1 VSSKLLSH
9 PLLTKLLSLVSF
21 HLFLTQPSSSLKV
34 VTEPPRTSSST
45 LLSDSNN
52 EPWSPTSWKN
62 KNVSQPPNYLNE
74 EELEAAMK
82 KLGRCSP
89 LVFAGEV
96 RTLHEQL
103 ARACSGQGF
112 LLMGGD
118 CAEAFE
124 EFNVDHVRDSFRV
137 LLQMALV
144 LTFGSAMPVIK
155 VGRMAG
161 QFAKPRSEPDEERDG
176 VTLPSYRGDIIN
188 SEDFTEEAR
197 RHNPWNMV
205 EAYHQSAQTLN
216 ILRAFST
223 GGYADISRLHAWN
236 LDFVEQT
243 DEGSR
248 SVIFVIATFFCDNL
262 ACISHSM
269 STMSSCRYRKFATK
283 VDESLRFMKA
293 IGVDTS
299 APAFTKTDFFTAHE
313 CLLLP
318 YEQALTR
325 MDSTTGKWY
334 DCSSHMLWV
343 GERTRQLDGAHLEFC
358 RGVNNPLGVKI
369 SDKCTPEEL
378 IQIIDTMNPQ
388 NIPGRLTVIVRMGAE
403 KLRKNLPGL
412 IRAVQREGKS
422 VLWISDPV
430 HGNTRKTKNGYKTRD
445 FDNIRAELRAF
456 FDVHDEMGSH
466 PGGVHLEMTG
476 EDVTECVGGLSDV
489 TEESLANRYNTYC
502 DPRLNG
508 AQALELAFLIAER
521 MRSRSGLPPIE

>member
-1 VSSKLLSH
+1 
-9 PLLTKLLSLVSF
+9 
-21 HLFLTQPSSSLKV
+21 
-34 VTEPPRTSSST
+34 
-45 LLSDSNN
+45 
-52 EPWSPTSWKN
+52 
-62 KNVSQPPNYLNE
+62 
-74 EELEAAMK
+74 MK
-82 KLGRCSP
+82 RFSP

-96 RTLHEQL
+96 RSLHEQL

-118 CAEAFE
+118 CAEAFK
-124 EFNVDHVRDSFRV
+124 EFNVDHVRDTFRV
-137 LLQMALV
+137 ILQMSLV
-144 LTFGSAMPVIK
+144 LTFGAAMPIIK

-161 QFAKPRSEPDEERDG
+161 QFAKPRSEPDEVREG

-188 SEDFTEEAR
+188 GEDFTQEAR
-197 RHNPWNMV
+197 RHNPRNMI

-236 LDFVEQT
+236 LDFVEST
-243 DEGSR
+243 EEGSR
-248 SVIFVIATFFCDNL
+248 FVIQIAFVL
-262 ACISHSM
+262 CIIGWKRQQKLNPVTVLSLPF
-269 STMSSCRYRKFATK
+269 RYRKFATK

-299 APAFTKTDFFTAHE
+299 SPVFTKTDFYTAHE

-318 YEQALTR
+318 YEEALTR
-325 MDSTTGKWY
+325 EDSTTGRWY
-334 DCSSHMLWV
+334 DCSGHMLWV
-343 GERTRQLDGAHLEFC
+343 GERTRQLDGAHLEFV
-358 RGVNNPLGVKI
+358 RGIGNPLGVKI
-369 SDKCTPEEL
+369 SDKCSPEEL
-378 IQIIDTMNPQ
+378 IRIIDTMNPQ
-388 NIPGRLTVIVRMGAE
+388 NIPGRLTIIVRMGAD

-430 HGNTRKTKNGYKTRD
+430 HGNTYKTESGIKTRNFDKIRD
-445 FDNIRAELRAF
+445 ELRAF

-476 EDVTECVGGLSDV
+476 EDVTECTGGVSGVTEATLSD
-489 TEESLANRYNTYC
+489 RYHTFC

-521 MRSRSGLPPIE
+521 LRQRTGLPPIE

>member
-1 VSSKLLSH
+1 MAKKGSALSVASSTPGTSVSSESA
-9 PLLTKLLSLVSF
+9 
-21 HLFLTQPSSSLKV
+21 
-34 VTEPPRTSSST
+34 
-45 LLSDSNN
+45 D
-52 EPWSPTSWKN
+52 WSPTSWN
-62 KNVSQPPNYLNE
+62 KKVVAQPPKYEDE
-74 EELEAAMK
+74 EELGQAIE
-82 KLGRCSP
+82 KLKGCSP

-96 RTLHEQL
+96 RTLHEKL

-112 LLMGGD
+112 VLMGGD
-118 CAEAFE
+118 CAEAFN
-124 EFNVDHVRDSFRV
+124 EFNVDHVRDTFRV
-137 LLQMALV
+137 ILQMALV

-155 VGRMAG
+155 IGRMAG

-176 VTLPSYRGDIIN
+176 VSLPSYRGDIIN
-188 SEDFTEEAR
+188 SEEFTEEAR

-205 EAYHQSAQTLN
+205 KAYHQSAQTLN
-216 ILRAFST
+216 ILRSFST
-223 GGYADISRLHAWN
+223 GGYADMSRLHAWN

-243 DEGSR
+243 DEGS
-248 SVIFVIATFFCDNL
+248 
-262 ACISHSM
+262 
-269 STMSSCRYRKFATK
+269 RYRKFATK

-293 IGVDTS
+293 IGVDTLG
-299 APAFTKTDFFTAHE
+299 PAFTQTDFYTAHE

-325 MDSTTGKWY
+325 MDSTTGRWY
-334 DCSSHMLWV
+334 DCSAHMLWV
-343 GERTRQLDGAHLEFC
+343 GERTRQLDGAHLEFT
-358 RGVNNPLGVKI
+358 RGVGNPLAVKV

-378 IQIIDTMNPQ
+378 IQIIETMNPQ
-388 NIPGRLTVIVRMGAE
+388 NIPGRLSIIVRMGAE

-430 HGNTRKTKNGYKTRD
+430 HGNTRKAENGYKTRD
-445 FDNIRAELRAF
+445 FEKIRDELRAF

-476 EDVTECVGGLSDV
+476 ADVTECVGGMSDV
-489 TEESLANRYNTYC
+489 TEQNLADRYHTFC

-521 MRSRSGLPPIE
+521 MRLRTGLPPIE

>member
-1 VSSKLLSH
+1 V
-9 PLLTKLLSLVSF
+9 
-21 HLFLTQPSSSLKV
+21 
-34 VTEPPRTSSST
+34 
-45 LLSDSNN
+45 
-52 EPWSPTSWKN
+52 
-62 KNVSQPPNYLNE
+62 VSQPPNYEDADELNE
-74 EELEAAMK
+74 AIK
-82 KLGRCSP
+82 KLGKCSP

-112 LLMGGD
+112 VLMGGD
-118 CAEAFE
+118 CAEAFN
-124 EFNVDHVRDSFRV
+124 EFNVDHVRDTFRII
-137 LLQMALV
+137 LQMALV

-155 VGRMAG
+155 IGRMAG
-161 QFAKPRSEPDEERDG
+161 QFAKPRSEPDEVRDG
-176 VTLPSYRGDIIN
+176 VKLPSYRGDIIN
-188 SEDFTEEAR
+188 TEEFTPEAR
-197 RHNPWNMV
+197 RHNPWNMLD
-205 EAYHQSAQTLN
+205 AYHQSAQTLN

-243 DEGSR
+243 EEGS
-248 SVIFVIATFFCDNL
+248 
-262 ACISHSM
+262 
-269 STMSSCRYRKFATK
+269 RYRKFATK

-299 APAFTKTDFFTAHE
+299 SPAFTKTDFYTAHE

-325 MDSTTGKWY
+325 MDSTTGRWY
-334 DCSSHMLWV
+334 DCSAHMLWV
-343 GERTRQLDGAHLEFC
+343 GERTRQLDGAHLEFT
-358 RGVNNPLGVKI
+358 RGIGNPLAVKV

-378 IQIIDTMNPQ
+378 IQIIETMNPQ
-388 NIPGRLTVIVRMGAE
+388 NIPGRLSIIVRMGAE

-430 HGNTRKTKNGYKTRD
+430 HGNTRKTENGFKTRD

-476 EDVTECVGGLSDV
+476 EDVTECVGGMSDV
-489 TEESLANRYNTYC
+489 TEKSLAERYHTYC

-521 MRSRSGLPPIE
+521 MRLRTGLPPIE

>member
-1 VSSKLLSH
+1 MG
-9 PLLTKLLSLVSF
+9 
-21 HLFLTQPSSSLKV
+21 
-34 VTEPPRTSSST
+34 
-45 LLSDSNN
+45 SN
-52 EPWSPTSWKN
+52 PDWSPKSWQNFK
-62 KNVSQPPNYLNE
+62 VAQPPNFEE
-74 EELEAAMK
+74 EELETATK
-82 KLGRCSP
+82 KIESFSP

-96 RTLHEQL
+96 RSLHEQL
-103 ARACSGQGF
+103 AKACQGQGF

-118 CAEAFE
+118 CAEAFN
-124 EFNVDHVRDSFRV
+124 EFNVDHVRDTFRV
-137 LLQMALV
+137 ILQMSLV
-144 LTFGSAMPVIK
+144 LTFGAAMPIIK

-161 QFAKPRSEPDEERDG
+161 QFAKPRSEPDEVKDG
-176 VTLPSYRGDIIN
+176 VSLPSYRGDIIN
-188 SEDFTEEAR
+188 REEFTEEAR
-197 RHNPWNMV
+197 RHNPENMV
-205 EAYHQSAQTLN
+205 QAYHQSAQTLN

-248 SVIFVIATFFCDNL
+248 
-262 ACISHSM
+262 
-269 STMSSCRYRKFATK
+269 YRKFATK

-299 APAFTKTDFFTAHE
+299 SAAFTKTDFYTAHE

-325 MDSTTGKWY
+325 EDSTTGRWY
-334 DCSSHMLWV
+334 DCSAHMLWV
-343 GERTRQLDGAHLEFC
+343 GERTRQLDGAHLEFV
-358 RGVNNPLGVKI
+358 RGVGNPLGVKI
-369 SDKCTPEEL
+369 SDKCSPEEL
-378 IQIIDTMNPQ
+378 IRIIDTMNPQ
-388 NIPGRLTVIVRMGAE
+388 NIPGRLTIIVRMGAE

-430 HGNTRKTKNGYKTRD
+430 HGNTRKTEGGFKTRD

-489 TEESLANRYNTYC
+489 TEETLKKRYQTYC

-521 MRSRSGLPPIE
+521 LRLRTGLPPIE

>member
-1 VSSKLLSH
+1 MKFTIFNTLL
-9 PLLTKLLSLVSF
+9 LLATSDAFSPRGTF
-21 HLFLTQPSSSLKV
+21 GKV
-34 VTEPPRTSSST
+34 NKHVTTDLNVALDPPPTSSTGSA
-45 LLSDSNN
+45 SASG

-62 KNVSQPPNYLNE
+62 FVAKQMPVYEDE
-74 EELEAAMK
+74 EELADAVKRIEK
-82 KLGRCSP
+82 CSP
-89 LVFAGEV
+89 LVFAGEI
-96 RTLHEQL
+96 RSLHEQL
-103 ARACSGQGF
+103 ARACQGQGF

-118 CAEAFE
+118 CAEAFN
-124 EFNVDHVRDSFRV
+124 EFNVDHIRDTFRV
-137 LLQMALV
+137 ILQMGVV

-161 QFAKPRSEPDEERDG
+161 QFAKPRSEPDEVRDG
-176 VTLPSYRGDIIN
+176 VSLPSYRGDIIN
-188 SEDFTEEAR
+188 AEEFTAEAR
-197 RHNPWNMV
+197 RNNPNNMV

-248 SVIFVIATFFCDNL
+248 
-262 ACISHSM
+262 
-269 STMSSCRYRKFATK
+269 YRKFATK

-293 IGVDTS
+293 IGVDTAS
-299 APAFTKTDFFTAHE
+299 PTFTKTDFYTAHE

-325 MDSTTGKWY
+325 QDSTTGRWY
-334 DCSSHMLWV
+334 DCSAHMVWV
-343 GERTRQLDGAHLEFC
+343 GERTRDLDSAHLEFC
-358 RGVNNPLGVKI
+358 RGIGNPLGVKI
-369 SDKCTPEEL
+369 SDKCTPDEL
-378 IQIIDTMNPQ
+378 INIIDTMNPQ
-388 NIPGRLTVIVRMGAE
+388 NIPGRLTIVVRMGAE
-403 KLRKNLPGL
+403 KVRQKLPGL

-430 HGNTRKTKNGYKTRD
+430 HGNTRKTDNGYKTRD
-445 FDNIRAELRAF
+445 FDAIRDELRAF

-489 TEESLANRYNTYC
+489 TEQSLEDRYHTYC

-521 MRSRSGLPPIE
+521 MRVRTGLPSIE

>member
-1 VSSKLLSH
+1 M
-9 PLLTKLLSLVSF
+9 
-21 HLFLTQPSSSLKV
+21 SSSASS
-34 VTEPPRTSSST
+34 SSST
-45 LLSDSNN
+45 SSADKG
-52 EPWSPTSWKN
+52 EWTPTSWKS
-62 KNVSQPPNYLNE
+62 KVTAQPPNYEDEDELNS
-74 EELEAAMK
+74 AVD
-82 KLGRCSP
+82 KLGKCSP

-112 LLMGGD
+112 VLMGGD
-118 CAEAFE
+118 CAEAFA

-137 LLQMALV
+137 ILQMALV

-155 VGRMAG
+155 IGRMAG
-161 QFAKPRSEPDEERDG
+161 QFAKPRSEPDEVRDG
-176 VTLPSYRGDIIN
+176 VSLPSYRGDIIN

-197 RHNPWNMV
+197 RHNPFNML

-248 SVIFVIATFFCDNL
+248 
-262 ACISHSM
+262 
-269 STMSSCRYRKFATK
+269 YRKFATK

-293 IGVDTS
+293 IGVDTGS
-299 APAFTKTDFFTAHE
+299 PAFTKTDFYTAHE

-325 MDSTTGKWY
+325 MDSTTGRWY
-334 DCSSHMLWV
+334 DCSAHMLWV
-343 GERTRQLDGAHLEFC
+343 GERTRQLDGGHLEFT
-358 RGVNNPLGVKI
+358 RGIGNPLAVKV

-378 IQIIDTMNPQ
+378 IEIIETMNPQ
-388 NIPGRLTVIVRMGAE
+388 NIPGRLSIIVRMGAE

-430 HGNTRKTKNGYKTRD
+430 HGNTRKTENGFKTRD
-445 FDNIRAELRAF
+445 FDNIRSELRAF

-489 TEESLANRYNTYC
+489 TEKSLEQRYNTYC

-521 MRSRSGLPPIE
+521 MRLRTGLPPIE

>member
-1 VSSKLLSH
+1 M
-9 PLLTKLLSLVSF
+9 
-21 HLFLTQPSSSLKV
+21 SSSQSS
-34 VTEPPRTSSST
+34 SSST
-45 LLSDSNN
+45 SSDKGEWTPS
-52 EPWSPTSWKN
+52 SWKN
-62 KNVSQPPNYLNE
+62 KVVAQPPKYEDEAELNDAVE
-74 EELEAAMK
+74 
-82 KLGRCSP
+82 KLGKCSP

-112 LLMGGD
+112 VLMGGD
-118 CAEAFE
+118 CAEAFA

-137 LLQMALV
+137 ILQMALV

-155 VGRMAG
+155 IGRMAG
-161 QFAKPRSEPDEERDG
+161 QFAKPRSEPDEVRDG
-176 VTLPSYRGDIIN
+176 VSLPSYRGDIIN
-188 SEDFTEEAR
+188 AEDFTEEAR
-197 RHNPWNMV
+197 RHNPFNML

-248 SVIFVIATFFCDNL
+248 
-262 ACISHSM
+262 
-269 STMSSCRYRKFATK
+269 YRKFATK

-299 APAFTKTDFFTAHE
+299 TPAFTKTDFYTAHG

-325 MDSTTGKWY
+325 MDSTTGRWY
-334 DCSSHMLWV
+334 DCSAHMLWV
-343 GERTRQLDGAHLEFC
+343 GERTRQLDGGHLEFT
-358 RGVNNPLGVKI
+358 RGIGNPLAVKV
-369 SDKCTPEEL
+369 SDKCTPDEL
-378 IQIIDTMNPQ
+378 IEIIETMNPQ
-388 NIPGRLTVIVRMGAE
+388 NIPGRLSIIVRMGAE

-430 HGNTRKTKNGYKTRD
+430 HGNTRKTENGFKTRD
-445 FDNIRAELRAF
+445 FENIRDELRAF

-476 EDVTECVGGLSDV
+476 EDVTECVGGMSDV
-489 TEESLANRYNTYC
+489 TEDTLADRYNTYC

-521 MRSRSGLPPIE
+521 MRLRTGLPPIE